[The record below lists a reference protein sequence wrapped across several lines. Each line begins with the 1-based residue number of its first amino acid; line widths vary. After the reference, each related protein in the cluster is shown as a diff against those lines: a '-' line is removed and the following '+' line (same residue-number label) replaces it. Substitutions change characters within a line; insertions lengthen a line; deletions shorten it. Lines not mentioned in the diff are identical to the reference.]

1 MDYMKISFEDIKS
14 AEEFFENDANLA
26 NFLLNVYRFYSKTE
40 LKPKNS
46 EVKRYLKV
54 YEKTMKRVLIASE
67 NGKKNISKRI
77 DNQQVNEVLLEA
89 KSKPPLKGTQSK
101 GVSDPI
107 STPSDLP
114 STNNKVLSIKTKEK
128 EKENIKRKDTP
139 LTEVRV
145 DPSIFDFSSLYQE
158 GEVMLIFD
166 DVVKIKS
173 SMFESLLEKYGKQS
187 VMKKIESLSTGIHNK
202 NRKYMKY
209 KDHGR
214 TIRNWLSA
222 DDTPTQTPQ
231 ESVVRYKW
239 EGETMHRVVKKD
251 IAENYFAQQLQFG
264 KKPILL

>member
-67 NGKKNISKRI
+67 NGKKNISKRT

-101 GVSDPI
+101 GTSDPI

-128 EKENIKRKDTP
+128 ESKEKYEAFIDWFNRSMVP
-139 LTEVRV
+139 LK
-145 DPSIFDFSSLYQE
+145 
-158 GEVMLIFD
+158 G
-166 DVVKIKS
+166 KIGNYRIQGKS
-173 SMFESLLEKYGKQS
+173 SDKVKKQFLERIKEGYQS
-187 VMKKIESLSTGIHNK
+187 SDFK
-202 NRKYMKY
+202 NAIKAIS
-209 KDHGR
+209 KDEHH
-214 TIRNWLSA
+214 
-222 DDTPTQTPQ
+222 Q
-231 ESVVRYKW
+231 ESNYKYLTP
-239 EGETMHRVVKKD
+239 EFLTRADKLERFSNMVIPETKSGGVSMS
-251 IAENYFAQQLQFG
+251 EMQ
-264 KKPILL
+264 